1 MPENEIP
8 PAMRVDIYLAS
19 FECLAAL
26 SANAVNMPLKISVID
41 ELCQHILLKHG
52 NRTGIKPHLLLK
64 CGNARFG
71 QNHIP
76 DSHRGRNRLT
86 EGVDV
91 DHAAQRL

>member
-52 NRTGIKPHLLLK
+52 NRTGIKPHLPEMRQR
-64 CGNARFG
+64 AFWAEPYTRFA
-71 QNHIP
+71 
-76 DSHRGRNRLT
+76 SR
-86 EGVDV
+86 
-91 DHAAQRL
+91 AQSSY